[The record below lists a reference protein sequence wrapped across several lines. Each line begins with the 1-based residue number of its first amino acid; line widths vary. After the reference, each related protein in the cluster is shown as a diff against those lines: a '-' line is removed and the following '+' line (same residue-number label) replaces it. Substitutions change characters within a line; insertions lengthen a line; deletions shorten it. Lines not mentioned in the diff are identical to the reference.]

1 MTGLL
6 GAVNAGSLLITIVY
20 SALLAW
26 GFSVGLR
33 QIYQGYRAPQ
43 ELLNPLFTNRWAIR
57 LFALHIFVVSAA
69 LFVICPLAIAY
80 KSTLWF
86 WGGVAALLF
95 SSMPIA
101 SYLNRNP
108 QSFGGLIGRWVVLR
122 NFFEYSVFIVVG
134 AMTVDWFH
142 YYILVWWLIA
152 YRYLD
157 VGPRRLLQTLYNTP
171 EKKAARPWAPILNW
185 AVIATLYVL
194 AFLAVYYHK
203 ILFAKV
209 PGASVATHVPARW
222 EIGLVWGFNFAL
234 VLLTWTMTRRYTDS
248 LVAKPTA
255 VPQAP
260 DARPQRPLTLNH

>member
-1 MTGLL
+1 MSAL
-6 GAVNAGSLLITIVY
+6 SLLVTIVY

-33 QIYQGYRAPQ
+33 QIYQGYRRPQ
-43 ELLNPLFTNRWAIR
+43 ELLNPLFANRWAIR
-57 LFALHIFVVSAA
+57 LFALHIFVVSAE
-69 LFVICPLAIAY
+69 LFVVGPLAIAH

-86 WGGVAALLF
+86 WGGVTALLV

-122 NFFEYSVFIVVG
+122 NFFEYTVFIVIG
-134 AMTVDWFH
+134 AMTVNWHH

-157 VGPRRLLQTLYNTP
+157 VGPRRLLQGLYNTP

-194 AFLAVYYHK
+194 AFLSVYNHR
-203 ILFAKV
+203 ILFATV
-209 PGASVATHVPARW
+209 PAASVAAHVAARW

-234 VLLTWTMTRRYTDS
+234 VLVTWTMTRRYTDS
-248 LVAKPTA
+248 LVPTTA
-255 VPQAP
+255 QAP
-260 DARPQRPLTLNH
+260 EGPASHRLVGAAH